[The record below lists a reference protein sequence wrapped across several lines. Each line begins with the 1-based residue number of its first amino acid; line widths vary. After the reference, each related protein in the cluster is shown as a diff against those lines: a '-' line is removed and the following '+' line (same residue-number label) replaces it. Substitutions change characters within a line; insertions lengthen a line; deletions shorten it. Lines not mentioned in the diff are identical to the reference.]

1 MEVLLVKEVKRLGK
15 AGEVRRVADGYARNY
30 LIPRGLAVPAT
41 ESARRQMAHRE
52 AERARAASAERA
64 AAEAHAA
71 ALQHV
76 VLTFK
81 AKSGESGR
89 LYGSITSAD
98 IAEQL
103 AERIGEPVDKR
114 KVLLEEPIKEV
125 GTSKVD
131 VRLHPDVKIT
141 VTVVVE
147 GEEAS

>member
-1 MEVLLVKEVKRLGK
+1 MEVLLLREVKRLGK

-41 ESARRQMAHRE
+41 ESARKQVADRQTA
-52 AERARAASAERA
+52 RARAAAAERA

-71 ALQHV
+71 ALQQV
-76 VLTFK
+76 ELTFK

-89 LYGSITSAD
+89 LYGSVTSAD

-103 AERIGEPVDKR
+103 AARIGEPVDKR
-114 KVLLEEPIKEV
+114 KVMLDEPIKEV

-141 VTVVVE
+141 VTVIVE
-147 GEEAS
+147 GESVA

>member
-1 MEVLLVKEVKRLGK
+1 MEVLLLKEVKRLGK
-15 AGEVRRVADGYARNY
+15 PGEVRRVADGYARNY

-41 ESARRQMAHRE
+41 EAARKQVADRQA
-52 AERARAASAERA
+52 ARARAAEAERA

-71 ALQHV
+71 SLQHV
-76 VLTFK
+76 ELVFK
-81 AKSGESGR
+81 VKSGESGR

-98 IAEQL
+98 IAERL

-114 KVLLEEPIKEV
+114 KVLLDEPIKEV

-131 VRLHPDVKIT
+131 VKLHADVKIT
-141 VTVVVE
+141 VTVIVE

>member
-1 MEVLLVKEVKRLGK
+1 MEVLLLKEVKRLGK

-41 ESARRQMAHRE
+41 DAARRQVAERE
-52 AERARAASAERA
+52 AARARAADAEKA
-64 AAEAHAA
+64 TAEAQAA
-71 ALQHV
+71 ALENV
-76 VLTFK
+76 ELVFK
-81 AKSGESGR
+81 VKSGESGR

-114 KVLLEEPIKEV
+114 KVMLDEPIKEI

-131 VRLHPDVKIT
+131 VKLHTDVKVS
-141 VTVVVE
+141 VTVIVE
-147 GEEAS
+147 GEDVS

>member
-1 MEVLLVKEVKRLGK
+1 MEVLLLKEVKRLGQ
-15 AGEVRRVADGYARNY
+15 AGEIRRVADGYARNY

-41 ESARRQMAHRE
+41 ESARKQLAARQA
-52 AERARAASAERA
+52 AQSRAADAERA

-71 ALQHV
+71 ALEQV
-76 VLTFK
+76 ELVFK

-103 AERIGEPVDKR
+103 AARIGEPVDKR
-114 KVLLEEPIKEV
+114 KVMLDEPIKEV

-131 VRLHPDVKIT
+131 VKLHADVRIT
-141 VTVVVE
+141 VTVIVE

>member
-1 MEVLLVKEVKRLGK
+1 MEVLLLKEVKRLGK

-41 ESARRQMAHRE
+41 DAARRQVAERE
-52 AERARAASAERA
+52 AARARAADAEKA
-64 AAEAHAA
+64 TAEAQAA
-71 ALQHV
+71 ALENV
-76 VLTFK
+76 ELVFK
-81 AKSGESGR
+81 VKSGESGR

-114 KVLLEEPIKEV
+114 KVMLDEPIKEI

-131 VRLHPDVKIT
+131 VKLHTDVKIS
-141 VTVVVE
+141 VTVIVE
-147 GEEAS
+147 GEDVS